1 MPTCSD
7 AALLLL
13 ATAPTKATKSLRR
26 SPSQSACAVC
36 SAAGARRGA
45 RPAGDPAD
53 VMISPRLGRLGWF
66 DFHRAEEA
74 IAIGAEAAEKSIEA
88 LTEAINALSEP
99 CDGNGAAK

>member
-1 MPTCSD
+1 MALCF
-7 AALLLL
+7 AAVLVKVSGDPRL
-13 ATAPTKATKSLRR
+13 
-26 SPSQSACAVC
+26 
-36 SAAGARRGA
+36 
-45 RPAGDPAD
+45 AGDPAD